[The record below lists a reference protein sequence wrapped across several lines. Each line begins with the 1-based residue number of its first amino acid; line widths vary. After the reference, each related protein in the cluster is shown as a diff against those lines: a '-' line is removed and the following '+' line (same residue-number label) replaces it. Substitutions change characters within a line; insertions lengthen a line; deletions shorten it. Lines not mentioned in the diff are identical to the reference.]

1 MTKDQVSVELR
12 DLKGQMQQVAKLE
25 DMQAGE
31 PPKKTGLER
40 RIPSKEES
48 RLIKA
53 VNEAKRK
60 FQIPITDP
68 NTQLKSALDT
78 LKTRMQTRID
88 ELNEKLANQDFS
100 ARPAREAIKLDAKG
114 LDLHAKLER
123 AKQAF
128 QHALQL
134 DRLKNRTNLE
144 KAQDTL
150 VKWRRGF
157 LLSSPITLAK
167 LTAAAVARM
176 TITPVEEAAGSVIAR
191 AVPALAKRTQRE
203 GGLNGRAE
211 AKALAGAFTKGMKDA
226 WDVLRT
232 GQSQLDVLYGQGRE
246 GYVGESFI
254 LPRSVIDFFGAIH
267 GALKAP
273 VKRAEFERSLEKRF
287 ASDIRDGAD
296 VTDPLVQTR
305 LAVEAFKDANRSIF
319 LQDNRIVSGY
329 KALLRTWEA
338 KSKQTGRVPVGGKL
352 AATAARAVFPIVKVP
367 VNIVAETMQYAL
379 GTVSGSARLGLAF
392 RRGIETL
399 KPDEADLIAR
409 ELKKGT
415 LGAAVLLTGFF
426 LPQYFGGYY
435 QQGEKRKPGEA
446 KYGSIKI
453 DGWNVPSFLLHNP
466 LLEVAQLGATVRRVA
481 DSKLHKRDTGKQ
493 GITAGLVAG
502 GLGLAEEVPFVND
515 TLELTK
521 LMNPSQRA
529 GYAGEM
535 AKSYVVPQLVQFI
548 ANQTDKNAKGDTIAR
563 KPKTLLQHIETGIP
577 GLRQTV
583 PKKNPFEE

>member
-1 MTKDQVSVELR
+1 
-12 DLKGQMQQVAKLE
+12 
-25 DMQAGE
+25 
-31 PPKKTGLER
+31 
-40 RIPSKEES
+40 
-48 RLIKA
+48 
-53 VNEAKRK
+53 
-60 FQIPITDP
+60 
-68 NTQLKSALDT
+68 
-78 LKTRMQTRID
+78 
-88 ELNEKLANQDFS
+88 
-100 ARPAREAIKLDAKG
+100 
-114 LDLHAKLER
+114 
-123 AKQAF
+123 
-128 QHALQL
+128 
-134 DRLKNRTNLE
+134 
-144 KAQDTL
+144 
-150 VKWRRGF
+150 
-157 LLSSPITLAK
+157 
-167 LTAAAVARM
+167 M
-176 TITPVEEAAGSVIAR
+176 TITPVEEAVGSVIAR